1 MPFLWSGCLPQALVL
16 KSWSQPVAP
25 LGAED
30 PLRGGGLWRGS
41 EVTRSGPSQG
51 IVGAQSFHSLLLLCA
66 PALLYCLA
74 TSPHHTHSHAVST
87 RPPAPVT
94 ETHNTS
100 GPSMPPR
107 YTMPGTEEQIAHCDR
122 AISRTHLI
130 CGDRTKQG
138 WLGTGKGME
147 LSRLTDVSHCFK
159 GVCPVPAHA
168 FAKNGQLYN
177 RSDHPTVSSI

>member
-1 MPFLWSGCLPQALVL
+1 MGVYGEEVRSLGVGPPRGLWELSPFTHCSCCVLQPCCTALPQAHTTHTVMQYL
-16 KSWSQPVAP
+16 P
-25 LGAED
+25 
-30 PLRGGGLWRGS
+30 
-41 EVTRSGPSQG
+41 RS
-51 IVGAQSFHSLLLLCA
+51 
-66 PALLYCLA
+66 
-74 TSPHHTHSHAVST
+74 
-87 RPPAPVT
+87 PAPVT

-107 YTMPGTEEQIAHCDR
+107 YTMPGTEEQIARYDR

-168 FAKNGQLYN
+168 FAKNGQL
-177 RSDHPTVSSI
+177 TVA